1 MSEEIFRDILEKTS
15 TERLSQWRGYALS
28 LTRNPADADEVV
40 QEAIARTLKA
50 QPDLD
55 SEERVNRYVLRAIR
69 NRAFTLIGKRK
80 PLADLDKAEH
90 RLPQA
95 SSALELMLGN
105 ENEEA
110 KRRLGQALKRRVK
123 DLRPEHRE
131 VIEELVMRTPP
142 LKLREVA
149 ATQGVSINTV
159 HYRLRRALATLLEM
173 IEDDGTLSEYET
185 GRK

>member
-1 MSEEIFRDILEKTS
+1 MSEEILREILEKTS

-28 LTRNPADADEVV
+28 LTHNPADADEVV

-55 SEERVNRYVLRAIR
+55 SEERVNRYILRSIR

-80 PLADLDKAEH
+80 PLADLDKVEH
-90 RLPQA
+90 RLPKA
-95 SSALELMLGN
+95 SSALEVMLSN
-105 ENEEA
+105 ENKDA
-110 KRRLGQALKRRVK
+110 KKRLGQALAQHVE

-131 VIEELVMRTPP
+131 VIEKLVMRTPP

-159 HYRLRRALATLLEM
+159 HYRLRRALAALLEM
-173 IEDDGTLSEYET
+173 VEEDGTLREFET

>member
-1 MSEEIFRDILEKTS
+1 MSEETLREILEKTS
-15 TERLSQWRGYALS
+15 AERLSQWRGYALS

-90 RLPQA
+90 RLPKA
-95 SSALELMLGN
+95 SSALDVMLDN

-110 KRRLGQALKRRVK
+110 RKHLGQALKSRIK
-123 DLRPEHRE
+123 ELRPEHRE
-131 VIEELVMRTPP
+131 VIEKLVMRTPP

-159 HYRLRRALATLLEM
+159 HYRLRRALAALHDM
-173 IEDDGTLSEYET
+173 IEDDGTLEELEA
-185 GRK
+185 GRR